1 MVAPLCPPTTV
12 TGESFGEAPTM
23 PAKKRAARTTS
34 RVVIPNTC
42 FGSKTPSFSSVAAT
56 MGTVELTGLEITRI
70 WASGATRPTAE
81 ARSRTME
88 ALVW

>member
-12 TGESFGEAPTM
+12 TTVSLGEASTM
-23 PAKKRAARTTS
+23 PAKNRAALTTS
-34 RVVIPNTC
+34 RVVIPNRC
-42 FGSKTPSFSSVAAT
+42 LGLNTPAFSRVAAT
-56 MGTVELTGLEITRI
+56 MGTVELTGFEITRM